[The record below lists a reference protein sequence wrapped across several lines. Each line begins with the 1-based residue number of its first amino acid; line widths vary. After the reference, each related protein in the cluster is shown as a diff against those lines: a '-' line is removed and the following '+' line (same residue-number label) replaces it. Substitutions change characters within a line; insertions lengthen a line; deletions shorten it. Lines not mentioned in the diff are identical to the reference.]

1 MLQIYPIQ
9 QFEISKCIDFMSI
22 YFLQVK
28 TEFLFIFKN
37 MKIIHLLHTLYLTY
51 NARDAKL
58 LV

>member
-22 YFLQVK
+22 YFLQIK
-28 TEFLFIFKN
+28 TKFLFIFKN
-37 MKIIHLLHTLYLTY
+37 KKIINLLHTLYLTY